1 MVASVAE
8 EAVSAVVVALVV
20 EEAVLAAVVDSEAT
34 VVQTG
39 RRVVDLVVDL
49 VQVFV
54 FC

>member
-8 EAVSAVVVALVV
+8 EAVS
-20 EEAVLAAVVDSEAT
+20 AAVVDSEAT

-39 RRVVDLVVDL
+39 RRVADLVVDL